1 MKARNIGHA
10 AAACV
15 VLLLAAVAGSGCQ
28 LVGVMAAS
36 AHRSGSHEV
45 KAKYRGLED
54 RTFAV
59 VVSADRSI
67 QADHPDIVVTLT
79 REISRRLAADAA
91 ASGYVPANDV
101 LAFQFQRP
109 NWVAMTPQQLAEE
122 FGVQRLVYVDL
133 AEYRLTDPGNPYV
146 WKGVAI
152 GTVSVT
158 EADGSMPSLFAFREN
173 VRVTYPDLEGVSPLE
188 QPRDTVKIALTS
200 RFVQRATWLFF
211 DHTEK
216 NVMEY

>member
-1 MKARNIGHA
+1 MKGGQIGVA
-10 AAACV
+10 AAVCAA
-15 VLLLAAVAGSGCQ
+15 LLAAAVASPGCQ
-28 LVGVMAAS
+28 IVGAMAAS

-54 RTFAV
+54 KTFAV

-67 QADHPDIVVTLT
+67 QADHPDIVITLT
-79 REISRRLAADAA
+79 REISRRLAADAG
-91 ASGYVPANDV
+91 ASGYVPPNEV

-122 FGVQRLVYVDL
+122 FGVQRLVYLDL

-152 GTVSVT
+152 GSVSVT
-158 EADGSMPSLFAFREN
+158 EADGSMPSLFAFRESI
-173 VRVTYPDLEGVSPLE
+173 RVTYPDAEGVSPLE
-188 QPRDTVKIALTS
+188 QPRDTVKLALTT
-200 RFVQRATWLFF
+200 RFVQRASWLFF

>member
-1 MKARNIGHA
+1 MKARNIGNA
-10 AAACV
+10 AAACA
-15 VLLLAAVAGSGCQ
+15 VLISTGLAGSGCQ
-28 LVGVMAAS
+28 LVGAMAAS

-54 RTFAV
+54 KSFAV

-79 REISRRLAADAA
+79 REISRRLAADAG
-91 ASGYVPANDV
+91 ASGYVPANEV

-122 FGVQRLVYVDL
+122 FGVERLVYVDL

-173 VRVTYPDLEGVSPLE
+173 VRVTYPDLEGVSPME

-200 RFVQRATWLFF
+200 RFVQRASWLFF